1 MLPFPVEY
9 YAREKT
15 PWQRRFDALWATALF
30 LVLAGATLW
39 AVGALYFDLPFA
51 RLRAPAACAYGLAI
65 FTLFFIVKQRLRA
78 VLLVLGAFAAVLAWW
93 LTIKPSGDRHWQGDV
108 DRTPRADISGDRVTI
123 FNVRNFEYRTETD
136 YTPVWETRS
145 CDLSQL
151 RGVDLFINYW
161 GSKFMAHPIV
171 SFDFGGGTRL
181 CMSIETRKAVDQGY
195 SAVGGIYR
203 QYELI
208 YLACDERDAVRVR
221 TNYRKGE
228 DLYLYHLRMPPE
240 RARTMF
246 LEYMERVNA
255 LNVRPEFYNAITSN
269 CTTNIRTQSAKTNP
283 WDWRI
288 LLNGY
293 ADKMLYDRGDFAG
306 DLLFDELKRRALINP
321 AARAANDA
329 PDFSQRIRLDRPG
342 FGEKP

>member
-1 MLPFPVEY
+1 MFVQLAMCKLAQMLAAPHRSLIASSALGISE
-9 YAREKT
+9 
-15 PWQRRFDALWATALF
+15 RFSTTSANDCLLRSLT
-30 LVLAGATLW
+30 TL
-39 AVGALYFDLPFA
+39 
-51 RLRAPAACAYGLAI
+51 R
-65 FTLFFIVKQRLRA
+65 
-78 VLLVLGAFAAVLAWW
+78 
-93 LTIKPSGDRHWQGDV
+93 
-108 DRTPRADISGDRVTI
+108 
-123 FNVRNFEYRTETD
+123 
-136 YTPVWETRS
+136 
-145 CDLSQL
+145 
-151 RGVDLFINYW
+151 
-161 GSKFMAHPIV
+161 SKFMAHPIV